1 MDGPFNEVADEAE
14 QYIKVGAT
22 VYFKFTC
29 EHCSS
34 RQTFTERNTLYE
46 TGKCEECGHITSL
59 VSCGC
64 GFMLLKEL

>member
-29 EHCSS
+29 EHCGS

-46 TGKCEECGHITSL
+46 TGDPDRQGIPDNEGCIHKGHP
-59 VSCGC
+59 GDR
-64 GFMLLKEL
+64 G